1 MTFKTYHSVAGN
13 VAYKVMPSFLLP
25 HPPRR
30 NHTSNRLPLL
40 PSPFR
45 AGRYEISTFR
55 KIGGKNS
62 KNTSI
67 QFPEWKFSTSPKVD
81 FNNFNRKKRFFTTS
95 FGRKKNSFR
104 FFCFFSKKKP
114 SSDAA
119 FLSPACYW
127 YQQKH
132 LQRSLLRKHLSSLLL
147 LFFLVCWNITYAPA
161 SRERSCVS
169 LLRRLPSGA
178 W

>member
-1 MTFKTYHSVAGN
+1 
-13 VAYKVMPSFLLP
+13 
-25 HPPRR
+25 
-30 NHTSNRLPLL
+30 
-40 PSPFR
+40 
-45 AGRYEISTFR
+45 
-55 KIGGKNS
+55 
-62 KNTSI
+62 
-67 QFPEWKFSTSPKVD
+67 
-81 FNNFNRKKRFFTTS
+81 
-95 FGRKKNSFR
+95 
-104 FFCFFSKKKP
+104 
-114 SSDAA
+114 
-119 FLSPACYW
+119 LSPACYW